1 MAGRIDE
8 SAEEAASLD
17 RIEEA
22 LNLYEAEGEDA
33 LERIQEMLS
42 EEEFDVFMDEIEDE
56 EDDEEFELSDGEL
69 LNEMAY
75 AEPQI
80 DLEDVY
86 CIPVA
91 SFKLLMRDF
100 AKGENLGR
108 LKKTDDIKFEI
119 DLKSDDPQYTFHE
132 ESDIA
137 HDVWEQYDVLV
148 KLFHRTQ
155 TRLLDFCRLYGEQ
168 DFIPY
173 KFVLKKTSLNRDV
186 SDALIE
192 INTEDYAEN
201 RRAAVNL
208 PYKKNIE
215 KEIDK
220 LLFNH
225 CLNTVIH
232 M

>member
-56 EDDEEFELSDGEL
+56 EEEEFELSDGEL

-119 DLKSDDPQYTFHE
+119 ELESDDPQYSFHE
-132 ESDIA
+132 ESEIA

-148 KLFHRTQ
+148 ELFHRTQ

-201 RRAAVNL
+201 RRADVDI
-208 PYKKNIE
+208 PYNKKVEN
-215 KEIDK
+215 K
-220 LLFNH
+220 LDELMFKH
-225 CLNTVIH
+225 KLNTVIH
-232 M
+232 L

>member
-22 LNLYEAEGEDA
+22 LEIYETEGEDA
-33 LERIQEMLS
+33 LERIQGMLS

-56 EDDEEFELSDGEL
+56 EGENL
-69 LNEMAY
+69 ESLNEMAY

-201 RRAAVNL
+201 RRADVDI
-208 PYKKNIE
+208 PYNKKVEN
-215 KEIDK
+215 K
-220 LLFNH
+220 LDELMFKH
-225 CLNTVIH
+225 KLNTVIH
-232 M
+232 L

>member
-22 LNLYEAEGEDA
+22 LEIYETEGEDA
-33 LERIQEMLS
+33 LERIQGMLS

-56 EDDEEFELSDGEL
+56 EGENL
-69 LNEMAY
+69 ESLNEMAY

-201 RRAAVNL
+201 RRADVDI
-208 PYKKNIE
+208 PYNKKVEN
-215 KEIDK
+215 K
-220 LLFNH
+220 LDELMFKH
-225 CLNTVIH
+225 KFNTVIH
-232 M
+232 L